1 MLRATL
7 GFGLGGVGFALGNL
21 LLARALPTNEYGA
34 FALMLALVQIGMP
47 LAPAGAAIVVN
58 RQRLPADRRLF
69 ARTLAT
75 SGAVGAATLAVGAL
89 LYDLGAALHTLAAAA
104 IVAGGLTLVAAAQ
117 FQRRERFALA
127 VLLTQSQNAALLGAS
142 LLALA
147 CVRGGAVL
155 PAAVLAAGCA
165 VSAAAGWGLLRRDR
179 EPPGAP
185 APYPWRE
192 SLSAAGV
199 HASGLVLIQMER
211 LVIPTTLG
219 VGELATFAVVA
230 ALVGSPFRMLQLG
243 VGYTLLARLRNAGD
257 PAARR
262 RLLGSE
268 ALAVLGTSG
277 AACVVLWLATPFLVE
292 LFLAGKYVLPGS
304 LVLAML
310 VAGLAKVLGALSS
323 AVLNA
328 TGTPRDLA
336 RLNLWTW
343 VGVLMGGAG
352 AIAGAR
358 YGLTGV
364 VYGVTAGWLADA
376 LAATLLAAPHLREPA
391 QPPASSGG

>member
-21 LLARALPTNEYGA
+21 LLARALPTAEYGA
-34 FALMLALVQIGMP
+34 FALTLALVQIGMP
-47 LAPAGAAIVVN
+47 LAPAGAALVVN
-58 RQRLPADRRLF
+58 RRPVPADRRLL

-75 SGAVGAATLAVGAL
+75 SAAVGAGTLGVGAA
-89 LYDLGAALHTLAAAA
+89 LYDLGAGLHALAAAA

-117 FQRRERFALA
+117 FQRRERFTLA
-127 VLLTQSQNAALLGAS
+127 VLLTQSQNAALLVAA

-147 CVRGGAVL
+147 GAWGGALL

-165 VSAAAGWGLLRRDR
+165 VAAAAGWGWLRRDG
-179 EPPGAP
+179 EAPGPP
-185 APYPWRE
+185 APWPWRE

-211 LVIPTTLG
+211 LVIPGTLG
-219 VGELATFAVVA
+219 VAELATFAVLA

-243 VGYTLLARLRNAGD
+243 VGYTLLARLRNAGSA
-257 PAARR
+257 AARR
-262 RLLGSE
+262 RLLRGE
-268 ALAVLGTSG
+268 ALAVLGVSG
-277 AACVVLWLATPFLVE
+277 AACGILWFATPFLVE
-292 LFLAGKYVLPGS
+292 LFLAGRYVLPGP

-310 VAGLAKVLGALSS
+310 VAGLAKVFGALAG

-336 RLNLWTW
+336 RLNLWAW
-343 VGVLMGGAG
+343 GGVLAGGAG
-352 AIAGAR
+352 AIVGAR
-358 YGLTGV
+358 AGLAGV
-364 VYGVTAGWLADA
+364 VYGVTAGWLVTA
-376 LAATLLAAPHLREPA
+376 LAAARLAAPHLRDPA
-391 QPPASSGG
+391 ESPGASGG